1 MAPKAF
7 SKDYLLDKIDELY
20 FRREHMHHELDWSYE
35 CRLDQLTKKVTRQ
48 LIDPHEAEKQ
58 RLQYEFL
65 YTICL
70 QNLETSHENLD
81 VLRSTVQYLCERSP
95 ADHPSTHA
103 HFQDIVENLQV
114 QEDGLHQVEAHI
126 RAGI

>member
-58 RLQYEFL
+58 RLQYEFV
-65 YTICL
+65 YTTCL

-126 RAGI
+126 RASI